1 MDQAELIN
9 EFVILLLHSACINQA
24 RLPINALNTGS
35 SKRKGAKFG
44 EGCSV
49 RADWLRICCP
59 KLMGCGLVG

>member
-44 EGCSV
+44 EGSSV
-49 RADWLRICCP
+49 TALAAL
-59 KLMGCGLVG
+59 KVSGQEEGSKF